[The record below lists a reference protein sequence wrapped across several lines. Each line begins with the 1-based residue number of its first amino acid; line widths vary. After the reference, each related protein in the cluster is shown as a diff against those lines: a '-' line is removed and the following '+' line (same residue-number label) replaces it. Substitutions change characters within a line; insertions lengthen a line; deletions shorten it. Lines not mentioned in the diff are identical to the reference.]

1 VAPAANGRRQ
11 SPIDIKTK
19 ETLFD
24 VKLGLRPLKMRYVPG
39 NSKSVIN
46 NGHTVQVC
54 VDGANSSKFL
64 RLSSFVGMFL
74 YKKQNPGYPG
84 ARTTVFSNTLDIQG
98 PEQLYASLNPDIQGH
113 ATSLTKI

>member
-24 VKLGLRPLKMRYVPG
+24 VKLGLRPLKMRYVTG
-39 NSKSVIN
+39 NSRSVIN

-54 VDGANSSKFL
+54 IDGANSSKFL
-64 RLSSFVGMFL
+64 WLSSFVGTFL
-74 YKKQNPGYPG
+74 YKNK
-84 ARTTVFSNTLDIQG
+84 TLDIQEPG
-98 PEQLYASLNPDIQGH
+98 LLCSVKHWISRGQNY
-113 ATSLTKI
+113 